1 LAAAEHTVVFPP
13 SFNNREPDS
22 ATSPARGSGRN
33 HERRPSDGP
42 VSPSIILGVIPLVI
56 IGFIAK
62 VAIIWM
68 IGIIVGVIGAILA

>member
-1 LAAAEHTVVFPP
+1 VGHYLC
-13 SFNNREPDS
+13 
-22 ATSPARGSGRN
+22 
-33 HERRPSDGP
+33 
-42 VSPSIILGVIPLVI
+42 SIILGVIPLII